1 MIEVQLRMRTVS
13 TLNAREHWSARAK
26 RAKFERQLA
35 YFTLLGTRAK
45 VPAGCVRV
53 ALTRI
58 AAPRG
63 RVLDTDNLCGALKA
77 VRDGVAD
84 FLQRQD
90 NDPDLEWIYN
100 QTNGLLWS
108 VSIRIEG
115 CA

>member
-35 YFTLLGTRAK
+35 YFTLLGTSAK
-45 VPAGCVRV
+45 VPAGHVRV

-63 RVLDTDNLCGALKA
+63 RALDDDNLRGALKA

-84 FLQRQD
+84 WLGCAD
-90 NDPDLEWIYN
+90 NDPRVTWHYVQAKGPQWGVAI
-100 QTNGLLWS
+100 Q
-108 VSIRIEG
+108 VEG
-115 CA
+115 